1 MTTTVPAAPETAE
14 PALAADRRR
23 WIALA
28 VVLTATFMDLVDATI
43 VNIAIPSI
51 QRDTGASF
59 SALQWVTAGYALA
72 FAIGLITGG
81 RLGDIYGRKKLFLL
95 GMGGFTVASALC
107 GLAESPGMLVGAR
120 VLQGAMAALMVP
132 QVLAIIHV
140 SFPARERGKVFG
152 MFGAVLGLGAVCGPL
167 IGALLTEGDLF
178 GLAWRPIFL
187 INLPVGIAGILLG
200 RRFITESKAPTA
212 LRLDLVGTA
221 LATVGLLMVLYP
233 LTQGRESGWP
243 VWGFVSMAASPLV
256 LAVFVRYERA
266 KARKDGSPLVE
277 LSLFKVRT
285 FAAGVGVQLTFGA
298 ASGLFFLVWTL
309 YMQLGLGWGPL
320 HAGLTGVPF
329 SIACSAAAGMSV
341 QKLVPRFGRK
351 VMQAGALIML
361 AGALL
366 YIWEAE
372 RYGTAM
378 QSWQMAPAMVLLGA
392 GMGLIVAPI
401 TDSVLS
407 EVPTEHSGSASGIFN
422 TTGQLGMALGLGL
435 SSVAF
440 FGVVDGTGE
449 TGGAAAPGAS
459 FIDATTNAL
468 WWVSGGLVIVFGL
481 LFLLPRRVRTRNE
494 AAERPKAAAEAGAVA
509 DGTGKEQPV
518 LVS

>member
-1 MTTTVPAAPETAE
+1 MTTTAPAPAEAAEAAPAPTAPPAAP
-14 PALAADRRR
+14 ADRRR

-28 VVLTATFMDLVDATI
+28 VILTASAMDLIDATI

-51 QRDTGASF
+51 RQDTGASF

-95 GMGGFTVASALC
+95 GMAGFTAASALC
-107 GLAESPGMLVGAR
+107 GLAAGPGMLVGAR

-140 SFPARERGKVFG
+140 SFPAHERGKVFG
-152 MFGAVLGLGAVCGPL
+152 MFGAVIGLGAVCGPL
-167 IGALLTEGDLF
+167 IGALLTEGNLL
-178 GLAWRPIFL
+178 GLEWRPIFL

-200 RRFITESKAPTA
+200 ARFVTESRAPRA
-212 LRLDLVGTA
+212 LRLDLIGTA
-221 LATVGLLMVLYP
+221 LATLGLLMLLYP

-243 VWGFVSMAASPLV
+243 LWGFVSMAASPLV

-277 LSLFKVRT
+277 LSLFKLKT

-298 ASGLFFLVWTL
+298 ASGLFFLIWTL
-309 YMQLGLGWGPL
+309 HMQLGLGWGPL
-320 HAGLTGVPF
+320 HAGLTGLPF
-329 SIACSAAAGMSV
+329 SLACSAAAGMSV

-351 VMQAGALIML
+351 VLQAGALIML
-361 AGALL
+361 TGALL
-366 YIWEAE
+366 YLWDAGH
-372 RYGTAM
+372 YGTAL
-378 QSWQMAPAMVLLGA
+378 QSWQMIPAMLLLGG

-407 EVPTEHSGSASGIFN
+407 EVPAEHSGSASGIFN

-440 FGVVDGTGE
+440 FGVADGAGA
-449 TGGAAAPGAS
+449 GAAAGAA
-459 FIDATTNAL
+459 FLQATTHSL

-481 LFLLPRRVRTRNE
+481 LFLLPKRVRTPDAP
-494 AAERPKAAAEAGAVA
+494 AA
-509 DGTGKEQPV
+509 
-518 LVS
+518 

>member
-1 MTTTVPAAPETAE
+1 MTTTAPAPAEAAEAAPAPTA
-14 PALAADRRR
+14 PPTAPADRRR

-28 VVLTATFMDLVDATI
+28 VILTASAMDLIDATI

-51 QRDTGASF
+51 RQDTGASF

-95 GMGGFTVASALC
+95 GMAGFTAASALC
-107 GLAESPGMLVGAR
+107 GLAAGPGMLVGAR

-140 SFPARERGKVFG
+140 SFPAHERGKVFG
-152 MFGAVLGLGAVCGPL
+152 MFGAVIGLGAVCGPL
-167 IGALLTEGDLF
+167 IGALLTEGNLL
-178 GLAWRPIFL
+178 GLEWRPIFL

-200 RRFITESKAPTA
+200 ARFVTESRAPRA
-212 LRLDLVGTA
+212 LRLDLIGTA
-221 LATVGLLMVLYP
+221 LATLGLLMLLYP

-243 VWGFVSMAASPLV
+243 LWGFASMAASPLV

-277 LSLFKVRT
+277 LSLFKLKT

-298 ASGLFFLVWTL
+298 ASGLFFLIWTL
-309 YMQLGLGWGPL
+309 HMQLGLGWGPL
-320 HAGLTGVPF
+320 HAGLTGLPF
-329 SIACSAAAGMSV
+329 SLACSAAAGMSV

-351 VMQAGALIML
+351 VLQAGALIML
-361 AGALL
+361 TGALL
-366 YIWEAE
+366 YLWDAGH
-372 RYGTAM
+372 YGTAL
-378 QSWQMAPAMVLLGA
+378 QSWQMIPAMLLLGG

-407 EVPTEHSGSASGIFN
+407 EVPAEHSGSASGIFN

-440 FGVVDGTGE
+440 FGVADGA
-449 TGGAAAPGAS
+449 GAGAAPGAA
-459 FIDATTNAL
+459 FLQATTHSL

-481 LFLLPRRVRTRNE
+481 LFLLPKRVRTPDAP
-494 AAERPKAAAEAGAVA
+494 AA
-509 DGTGKEQPV
+509 
-518 LVS
+518 